1 MFTILLHETGSSD
14 YLNLVRTEAI
24 QLVDNVLERSV
35 FFISSQQHSSNTLY
49 SESEQFAITCDPH
62 GADLVKS
69 PTIESMSGKSFDDNL
84 SAPDENNP
92 QNEGLSFNEPFYDQ
106 TNDLNIQSRN

>member
-1 MFTILLHETGSSD
+1 M
-14 YLNLVRTEAI
+14 NLVRSEAM

-35 FFISSQQHSSNTLY
+35 FFLNSQQHSSNTLY
-49 SESEQFAITCDPH
+49 SESEHFAITCDPH

-84 SAPDENNP
+84 SGPDDNNSL
-92 QNEGLSFNEPFYDQ
+92 NVEGLTFNQTLYDQ
-106 TNDLNIQSRN
+106 SNDLNIQSRN